1 MDIIL
6 QYLNVRKQKQAFVKV
21 TGIDRNTI
29 YQAINHR
36 RMADKA
42 ISFIDHME
50 DTFNASF
57 ILVGIIDAQY
67 CKRKTLMDLS
77 YLDFCRITCG
87 PGETSGTD

>member
-6 QYLNVRKQKQAFVKV
+6 QYLNVRKQNQAFVKV

-77 YLDFCRITCG
+77 YPDFCRVTCG
-87 PGETSGTD
+87 PGETSGID

>member
-21 TGIDRNTI
+21 IGIDRNTI

-36 RMADKA
+36 RVDDKA
-42 ISFIDHME
+42 VHFIEHME

-57 ILVGIIDAQY
+57 ILVGILDAQY
-67 CKRKTLMDLS
+67 CKRKTLMELS
-77 YLDFCRITCG
+77 YSDFCRITCG
-87 PGETSGTD
+87 PGETSGID

>member
-21 TGIDRNTI
+21 TDLDRNTI

-36 RMADKA
+36 RVDDKA
-42 ISFIDHME
+42 IRFIDHLE

-57 ILVGIIDAQY
+57 ILVGILDAQY
-67 CKRKTLMDLS
+67 CKRKTIMELS
-77 YLDFCRITCG
+77 YTDFCQLTCG
-87 PGETSGTD
+87 LGEASSTD

>member
-21 TGIDRNTI
+21 TGIDRNSI

-36 RMADKA
+36 RMDDRA
-42 ISFIDHME
+42 ISFIEHME

-67 CKRKTLMDLS
+67 CKRKTIMELS
-77 YLDFCRITCG
+77 YSDFCRITCG
-87 PGETSGTD
+87 PGETSGID

>member
-1 MDIIL
+1 MDVIL

-36 RMADKA
+36 RVDDKA
-42 ISFIDHME
+42 VRLIEHME

-57 ILVGIIDAQY
+57 VLVGILDAQY
-67 CKRKTLMDLS
+67 CKRKTLMEVLLLHFVLKTFS
-77 YLDFCRITCG
+77 TLKR
-87 PGETSGTD
+87 

>member
-36 RMADKA
+36 RVDDKA
-42 ISFIDHME
+42 IRLIEHIE
-50 DTFNASF
+50 DAFNASF
-57 ILVGIIDAQY
+57 ILVGILDAQY
-67 CKRKTLMDLS
+67 CKRKTLMELS
-77 YLDFCRITCG
+77 YSDFCGITCG
-87 PGETSGTD
+87 LGEASSTD

>member
-21 TGIDRNTI
+21 TGIGRNTI
-29 YQAINHR
+29 YQAIDHER
-36 RMADKA
+36 VDYKA
-42 ISFIDHME
+42 ICFIEYME

-57 ILVGIIDAQY
+57 ILAGILDAQY
-67 CKRKTLMDLS
+67 CKRKTLMELS
-77 YLDFCRITCG
+77 YSDFCRITCG